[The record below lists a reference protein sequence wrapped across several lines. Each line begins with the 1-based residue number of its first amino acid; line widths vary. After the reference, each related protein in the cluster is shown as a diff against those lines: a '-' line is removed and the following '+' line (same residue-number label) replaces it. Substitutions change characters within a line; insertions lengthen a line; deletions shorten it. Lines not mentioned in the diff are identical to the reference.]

1 MSGVSISTAYT
12 YLAYME
18 TNLAELSLDDTH
30 SLSPR
35 PTIQRPL
42 PTSLPSV
49 SRVSLKNFKHH
60 PNKRLYSYTDY
71 IDLGPAGTRLDF
83 LSHLPPE
90 IAVYILRFLHPQYL
104 CRVVQVSR
112 VWRYLA
118 QYGSLR
124 TRRLRYIQ
132 RKRDKYLRSKEN
144 IVPGQ
149 RHTTNRTPRTLTR
162 NSLSHNT
169 NSPLA
174 SIQSSRQRHTAQ
186 RIHTPQSDD
195 VRDGET
201 PVRLSLFQQ
210 RSLYGS
216 RRQQRVGSPILQT
229 PDNDGHGV
237 TDDDSTHVYLVRR
250 CLFPHDQ
257 SLSNAHQKQQQ
268 HQRCHTLVDHDSST
282 VRDCDLTLEKSASK
296 RRLKRL

>member
-1 MSGVSISTAYT
+1 MKIIAVERTEMSGVSISTAYT

-104 CRVVQVSR
+104 CRYDLALVLDLHVS
-112 VWRYLA
+112 LHA
-118 QYGSLR
+118 CQSCIR
-124 TRRLRYIQ
+124 T
-132 RKRDKYLRSKEN
+132 
-144 IVPGQ
+144 
-149 RHTTNRTPRTLTR
+149 
-162 NSLSHNT
+162 
-169 NSPLA
+169 
-174 SIQSSRQRHTAQ
+174 
-186 RIHTPQSDD
+186 
-195 VRDGET
+195 
-201 PVRLSLFQQ
+201 
-210 RSLYGS
+210 
-216 RRQQRVGSPILQT
+216 
-229 PDNDGHGV
+229 
-237 TDDDSTHVYLVRR
+237 STH
-250 CLFPHDQ
+250 
-257 SLSNAHQKQQQ
+257 
-268 HQRCHTLVDHDSST
+268 
-282 VRDCDLTLEKSASK
+282 CDVMT
-296 RRLKRL
+296 